1 MKHSLILAV
10 RLTAI
15 LVMASPLRA
24 QDLHEHGTS
33 DASRIGTVHFAT
45 SCDAAAQPD
54 FDRAVAL
61 LHSFWFGAAINGFHG
76 VLSKDPGCAMVWWG
90 IAMAEWG
97 NPFGGIRTT
106 DALER
111 GAAAVQK
118 AEAIGA
124 ATDRERAYVAAVG
137 ELYRDFASTGQRTR
151 IVAYE
156 QAMEEVHRA
165 HPDDSEAAVFYSLA
179 LDQSAVSEV
188 PPDKTYAQRLEAG
201 ALLEELFAAQPHHPG
216 IAHYIIHSY
225 DVPALAPRALDAARS
240 YARIAPAAPHAL
252 HMPSHTFTLAGLWQ
266 ESIDTNT
273 ASAKV
278 ARAEDSV
285 AEELHAMDYQAYA
298 YLQTCRDASASGLI
312 EALPDAARRLD
323 VKAAGGGAPGPAG
336 LFALAAI
343 PARYALE
350 RGQWE
355 EAAALSVRSTDFPPA
370 DAVTRFARAL
380 GAARSGD
387 TATATAEI
395 AELERLRVVLEGRN
409 DDYWAVQVLIQR
421 KLASAWLAH
430 VEGHGEE
437 AVALLRSAAN
447 LEDTTEKSAITPGPL
462 VPARELLGEMLIEQ
476 GRPEEARVEFEAILE
491 KGPDRFRS
499 LYGAGRAAEL
509 GGDLE
514 GARLHYDESRTLCGE
529 GDGPERAEF
538 QHARTFLDRDG

>member
-1 MKHSLILAV
+1 MKCSLIRAV
-10 RLTAI
+10 RLAAI
-15 LVMASPLRA
+15 LWIAPPAWA
-24 QDLHEHGTS
+24 QDPHEHGTPDPS
-33 DASRIGTVHFAT
+33 QIGTVHFVT
-45 SCDAAAQPD
+45 SCGTTAQPD

-61 LHSFWFGAAINGFHG
+61 LHSFWFGAAIDGFQG
-76 VLSKDPGCAMVWWG
+76 VLAEDPGCAMAWWG

-106 DALER
+106 EALER
-111 GAAAVQK
+111 GAAAVRE

-137 ELYRDFASTGQRTR
+137 ELYRDFASTAQRSR

-156 QAMEEVHRA
+156 EAMQEVHRA
-165 HPDDSEAAVFYSLA
+165 YPDDSEAAVFYALA
-179 LDQSAVSEV
+179 VDQSAASEV
-188 PPDKTYAQRLEAG
+188 PPDKTYAGRLAAG
-201 ALLEELFAAQPHHPG
+201 ALLEDLFAAQPDHPG

-273 ASAKV
+273 ASATV

-285 AEELHAMDYQAYA
+285 AEELHAMDYQTYA
-298 YLQTCRDASASGLI
+298 YLQTCRDASASRMVD
-312 EALPDAARRLD
+312 ALPDAAARLD

-343 PARYALE
+343 PARSALE
-350 RGQWE
+350 RGKWE
-355 EAAALSVRSTDFPPA
+355 EAAALSVRPTDFPPA
-370 DAVTRFARAL
+370 DAVTRFARAV

-395 AELERLRVVLEGRN
+395 AELERLRGILEERK
-409 DDYWAVQVLIQR
+409 DDYWAEQVEIQR
-421 KLASAWLAH
+421 LVAGAWLA
-430 VEGHGEE
+430 EADGRREE
-437 AVALLRSAAN
+437 AVELLRSAAEM
-447 LEDTTEKSAITPGPL
+447 EDGTEKSAITPGPL
-462 VPARELLGEMLIEQ
+462 APARELLGEMLITQ
-476 GRPEEARVEFEAILE
+476 DRPEEALVEFEASLE
-491 KGPDRFRS
+491 NGPDRFRS
-499 LYGAGRAAEL
+499 LYGAARAAEL

-514 GARLHYDESRTLCGE
+514 TARVRYNESRALCRKA
-529 GDGPERAEF
+529 DGPERAEL
-538 QHARTFLDRDG
+538 QHARATLD

>member
-10 RLTAI
+10 TLTAI
-15 LVMASPLRA
+15 LWMAPPVRA
-24 QDLHEHGTS
+24 QDPHEHGS
-33 DASRIGTVHFAT
+33 PDPSQIGTVHFAT
-45 SCDAAAQPD
+45 SCAAAAQPD

-61 LHSFWFGAAINGFHG
+61 LHSFWFGAAIDGFHG
-76 VLSKDPGCAMVWWG
+76 VLSKDPGCAMAWWG

-106 DALER
+106 EALER
-111 GAAAVQK
+111 GTAAVQE
-118 AEAIGA
+118 AEAMGA
-124 ATDRERAYVAAVG
+124 ATDRERAYVAAIG
-137 ELYRDFASTGQRTR
+137 ELYRDFASTSQRSR

-156 QAMEEVHRA
+156 RAMEGVHRA
-165 HPDDSEAAVFYSLA
+165 HPHDSEAAVFYALA
-179 LDQSAVSEV
+179 VDQSAASEV
-188 PPDKTYAQRLEAG
+188 PPDKTYAGRLAAG
-201 ALLEELFAAQPHHPG
+201 ALLEELFAEQPDHPG

-225 DVPALAPRALDAARS
+225 DVPALASRALDAARS

-278 ARAEDSV
+278 AREEDSV

-298 YLQTCRDASASGLI
+298 YLQTCRDASASRMV
-312 EALPDAARRLD
+312 EALPDAAERLD

-350 RGQWE
+350 RGKWD
-355 EAAALSVRSTDFPPA
+355 EAAMLSVRPTDFPPA

-387 TATATAEI
+387 TAAATAEI
-395 AELERLRVVLEGRN
+395 AELEGLREVLEERK
-409 DDYWAVQVLIQR
+409 DDYWAGQVEIQR
-421 KLASAWLAH
+421 LVANAWLA
-430 VEGHGEE
+430 EAGGRGEE
-437 AVALLRSAAN
+437 AVELLRSAAEM
-447 LEDTTEKSAITPGPL
+447 EDGTEKSAITPGPL
-462 VPARELLGEMLIEQ
+462 APARELLGEMLLAQ
-476 GRPEEARVEFEAILE
+476 DRPEEALVEFEASLE

-514 GARLHYDESRTLCGE
+514 KARLHYDASRALCGE
-529 GDGPERAEF
+529 ADGPERPEV
-538 QHARTFLDRDG
+538 QQARAMLERVR